1 MAKKSSR
8 EHIVAVATALFA
20 RRGLSVSLREINDAA
35 GLSAAAVHYHFKNKN
50 ALLDA
55 VLRSRLRSR
64 ESQQQRLNAAMASSA
79 PDVPALVGV
88 LTAPLSEILLED
100 PEGGRDYV
108 RVVARLYAE
117 QGDMADY
124 ALIAE
129 FREPVAELMAAFAK
143 VLPELPRSVLRLRY
157 GFALETMVNTLA
169 CVNFPSHLSDPG
181 PGEELETLVAELR
194 RFIAAGF
201 TAAYP

>member
-64 ESQQQRLNAAMASSA
+64 ESIRGPSASPASSA
-79 PDVPALVGV
+79 PTGCGS
-88 LTAPLSEILLED
+88 T
-100 PEGGRDYV
+100 
-108 RVVARLYAE
+108 
-117 QGDMADY
+117 
-124 ALIAE
+124 
-129 FREPVAELMAAFAK
+129 
-143 VLPELPRSVLRLRY
+143 
-157 GFALETMVNTLA
+157 
-169 CVNFPSHLSDPG
+169 C
-181 PGEELETLVAELR
+181 
-194 RFIAAGF
+194 
-201 TAAYP
+201 

>member
-8 EHIVAVATALFA
+8 EHIIATATGLFA
-20 RRGLSVSLREINDAA
+20 RRGLSVSLREINEAA

-64 ESQQQRLNAAMASSA
+64 DSQQQCLQSVIASS
-79 PDVPALVGV
+79 PTDVLGLVGV
-88 LTAPLSEILLED
+88 LVAPLSEILLED

-124 ALIAE
+124 ALMDE
-129 FREPVAELMAAFAK
+129 FREPVAELMAAFARA
-143 VLPELPRSVLRLRY
+143 LPALPASVLRLRY
-157 GFALETMVNTLA
+157 GFALETLVNTLA
-169 CVNFPSHLSDPG
+169 CVNFPSHLSDSG
-181 PGEELETLVAELR
+181 PGEELETLIAELR

-201 TAAYP
+201 SSPYP